1 MADSIYVRLIQEIRD
16 HKYKDDS
23 VRQSEYILSHS
34 KKIKWM
40 GMLVSLP
47 KSPSKQ
53 TIDLLYTILFE
64 LNQFV
69 IKDSVLDQLFQ
80 YLCEKDKT
88 KLMECVAIKWYSTP
102 DILQQPYYYELQKKL
117 KEGGKILGDYTTNSV
132 YVVYMTGYMIG
143 YFITVRTPETERVI
157 QSDFNMH
164 STEFGEKL
172 LMHCKRI
179 YPTFIFE

>member
-1 MADSIYVRLIQEIRD
+1 
-16 HKYKDDS
+16 
-23 VRQSEYILSHS
+23 
-34 KKIKWM
+34 
-40 GMLVSLP
+40 
-47 KSPSKQ
+47 
-53 TIDLLYTILFE
+53 
-64 LNQFV
+64 
-69 IKDSVLDQLFQ
+69 
-80 YLCEKDKT
+80 
-88 KLMECVAIKWYSTP
+88 MECVAIKWYSTP

-157 QSDFNMH
+157 QFDFNMH

-172 LMHCKRI
+172 LMHCKRN